1 MDGETDSAKIV
12 RCEECGKPVPPDRWG
27 RVGRFHKECR
37 GAWRSERMKG
47 NRHGEANAKPVPWH
61 DHPADELKTTA
72 YQGTD
77 AAMIRR
83 VTTSYWGE
91 VAQFAYWAY
100 DLLNPR
106 CYEGKVAH
114 PLFQFC
120 RVMPYGKCIGQAY
133 TGDVDRPVIDVFW
146 SLWYDPHPYLAVFE
160 VIAHELMHF
169 WVSLAW
175 REAGTVERWRT
186 SHNNSLWYAGVHR
199 ASQLLH
205 VDLGLLDE
213 PYEHWPG
220 AGWTA
225 DQCARLNKALQ
236 RRKFPRSL

>member
-1 MDGETDSAKIV
+1 
-12 RCEECGKPVPPDRWG
+12 
-27 RVGRFHKECR
+27 
-37 GAWRSERMKG
+37 MKG

-61 DHPADELKTTA
+61 DHPADELKTAA

-83 VTTSYWGE
+83 VTISYWGE

-106 CYEGKVAH
+106 CYASKIAR

-120 RVMPYGKCIGQAY
+120 RVMPYGNCIGLSY
-133 TGDVDRPVIDVFW
+133 TSDVDRPVIDVFW
-146 SLWYDPHPYLAVFE
+146 SLWYDPEQRALQPHRYLAVFG
-160 VIAHELMHF
+160 VIAHELLHF

-175 REAGTVERWRT
+175 REAGSIRRMRSSHDNDLWFAGVERI
-186 SHNNSLWYAGVHR
+186 SP
-199 ASQLLH
+199 LLH
-205 VDLGLLDE
+205 VDWKQMKK
-213 PYEHWPG
+213 PYEHWPQE
-220 AGWTA
+220 GWTA